1 MDISMWKDY
10 DADDHSKNA
19 AYFEPWYKRMV
30 PSAKAVEDTLNKYQ
44 VQYVCPFC
52 IC

>member
-10 DADDHSKNA
+10 DADDLSKNA

-30 PSAKAVEDTLNKYQ
+30 PSVKAVEDVLNKWQ
-44 VQYVCPFC
+44 VRYMCLFC